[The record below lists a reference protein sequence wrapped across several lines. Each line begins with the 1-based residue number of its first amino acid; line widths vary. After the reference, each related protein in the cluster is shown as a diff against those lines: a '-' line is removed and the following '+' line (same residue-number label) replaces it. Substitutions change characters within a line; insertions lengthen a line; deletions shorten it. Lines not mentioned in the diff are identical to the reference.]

1 MHINLKAEY
10 LIILTISSLML
21 MNSCSD
27 NSTAPED
34 ENGDDDHS
42 YCELEPL
49 PAPTG
54 NIINVS
60 NVHEL
65 MPAVDMVNSGGTPAT
80 ILLASGTYE
89 IPHALYFTADSLTI
103 RSASGNRD
111 DVIIRSTIDADGIIW
126 FTGDN
131 MTIAD
136 LTLGWVSGIGIHTTQ
151 S

>member
-1 MHINLKAEY
+1 MHINFKAEY

-34 ENGDDDHS
+34 ENGDDDRS

-60 NVHEL
+60 NVGEL
-65 MPAVDMVNSGGTPAT
+65 LPVVDVVNSDDTPVT
-80 ILLASGTYE
+80 ILLASGTY
-89 IPHALYFTADSLTI
+89 
-103 RSASGNRD
+103 
-111 DVIIRSTIDADGIIW
+111 
-126 FTGDN
+126 
-131 MTIAD
+131 
-136 LTLGWVSGIGIHTTQ
+136 
-151 S
+151 